1 MNRKEGKNKHLIG
14 HIVTIA
20 VAGIVALAVILCI
33 IAFVEIRSAYHEMG
47 EEELKVAC
55 VQLQHTIN
63 GSYDGEWH
71 IEDGQLWKGE
81 YNMEGDNG
89 EGLVENLQKTMEDL
103 KASTGLEYTIIMDK
117 TRALTTIDGMKGKD
131 IGDAAYNSVRSNQP
145 FADFNTKINN
155 KNYYVY
161 YSPENYNGK
170 YVGCFFAGRLSE
182 DVDGKINKALLP

>member
-117 TRALTTIDGMKGKD
+117 CPYHD
-131 IGDAAYNSVRSNQP
+131 
-145 FADFNTKINN
+145 
-155 KNYYVY
+155 
-161 YSPENYNGK
+161 
-170 YVGCFFAGRLSE
+170 
-182 DVDGKINKALLP
+182 